1 MRLATWNVNSLAVRL
16 PQLLA
21 WLEANPVDAIALQE
35 TKLVDERFPHAE
47 LAAAGWQSVAHGQR
61 TYNGVALLSRTP
73 ADDVVRN
80 IPGFDDEQARVIAA
94 TVDGVR
100 LVGAYFPNGQAPGSD
115 KFAYKMR
122 WQDALHDWIGDE
134 LARHPRRP
142 YTLDYVGHLFEDV
155 YELHGDRAF
164 ADDPAI
170 VGGLARFEGRPV
182 VVLGHQKGRN
192 TKENLYRNFGMARPE
207 GYRKAQRLFA
217 LADRFGLP
225 LLCLIDTAG
234 AYPGIG
240 AEERGQSEA
249 IAASIE
255 AMTRLRVPTISVVI
269 GEGGS
274 GGALAIGVTD
284 RILMLE
290 HAVYSVISPRGCASI
305 LWKDA
310 EAEQT
315 AAEQLRMTAH
325 DLSQLGICD
334 EIIPEAVGGAHRGL
348 TVTAAMQETIRRHLA
363 ELDALG
369 PDERIAQRYQKY
381 RRIGHL
387 EVAPGA
393 I

>member
-1 MRLATWNVNSLAVRL
+1 MVTVKILEFERPIVELERQIQELKRVSATPEMSLEITRLERQAAQIQR
-16 PQLLA
+16 
-21 WLEANPVDAIALQE
+21 
-35 TKLVDERFPHAE
+35 ERFASLSPWE
-47 LAAAGWQSVAHGQR
+47 LCQ
-61 TYNGVALLSRTP
+61 
-73 ADDVVRN
+73 
-80 IPGFDDEQARVIAA
+80 
-94 TVDGVR
+94 
-100 LVGAYFPNGQAPGSD
+100 
-115 KFAYKMR
+115 
-122 WQDALHDWIGDE
+122 
-134 LARHPRRP
+134 LAKHPDRP
-142 YTLDYVGHLFEDV
+142 YTLDYFG
-155 YELHGDRAF
+155 ELLTEFTELRGDRRF

-170 VGGLARFEGRPV
+170 VGGLARFEGQPIV
-182 VVLGHQKGRN
+182 ALGHQKGRN

-207 GYRKAQRLFA
+207 GYRKAQRLME

-225 LLCLIDTAG
+225 VLCLIDTTG

-249 IAASIE
+249 IATSLE
-255 AMTRLRVPTISVVI
+255 LMMRLRVPTISLVI

-310 EAEQT
+310 EAERT

-348 TVTAAMQETIRRHLA
+348 TVTAAAIQESLRRHFA
-363 ELDALG
+363 ALRALTVE
-369 PDERIAQRYQKY
+369 ERLAQRYGKY
-381 RRIGHL
+381 RRMGHL
-387 EVAPGA
+387 EVVSESV
-393 I
+393 